1 MRKQCIDINFFKFLV
16 TDIYAPGPSGV
27 TVVSDE
33 DDEDLFKCRRKK
45 PAKPLSS
52 TSSSSDTT
60 PDEFNMDKGN
70 FNINY
75 YHNPLTIDNYFALDF
90 N

>member
-1 MRKQCIDINFFKFLV
+1 VRKQCIDINFFKFLV

-33 DDEDLFKCRRKK
+33 DDEDLLKCRRKK

-52 TSSSSDTT
+52 TSSSSDT
-60 PDEFNMDKGN
+60 PDEFNMDPCMIKMIEGN

-75 YHNPLTIDNYFALDF
+75 
-90 N
+90 